1 MALFSSYRRHRRPWA
16 LLMGIM
22 GGAFMV
28 TALAVHFIPRAPERW
43 HDVIWPGMALVVAAI
58 VLDVIARRRAQ

>member
-1 MALFSSYRRHRRPWA
+1 
-16 LLMGIM
+16 MGIM